1 MAGHGRA
8 GVSTGRK
15 ELVRCF
21 MVKGGRMKA
30 LRVVGLWVA
39 LVLGMASSAMAEGF
53 ALTEW
58 SARGLGL
65 ASGMVGRADDVSAI
79 AYNAAGITQLPGVQV
94 MGGMGLIAP
103 MGTLSL
109 DTAHGKQETTTKPAV
124 WAAPHAY
131 ASWQLNDSLWL
142 GLGVFSRFGLGNSY
156 DQNWT
161 GRYNLYSVNLQTIS
175 AVPTLAW
182 KINDILSVSAGLEI
196 MNINLT
202 TEQKFPM
209 PVLGMAGNPAFDNDI
224 EVQGSGWGVG
234 GHFGLHARLNDQWS
248 VGLSYKT
255 QVTANVYGEAKYE
268 GMLKQGGMKEFQD
281 SDAHGTVQL
290 PDSLA
295 LGVAY
300 KPLDNLSFEVGA
312 VWTRWSTYNSLN
324 IYMDNGSNSIS
335 HKNWQDGWNFN
346 ASVEYKPLDWWSLRA
361 GFWYETP
368 VVNED
373 HADFMVPTNG
383 RTALTL
389 GTGVEWNDFTV
400 DFAYCHMWIN
410 PTSYDDTDSSGIK
423 NIHGLPTGI
432 TGGTSKDT
440 VANIYMLSFGYK
452 F

>member
-1 MAGHGRA
+1 
-8 GVSTGRK
+8 
-15 ELVRCF
+15 
-21 MVKGGRMKA
+21 MKA

-109 DTAHGKQETTTKPAV
+109 DTTYGKQETTTKPAV

-202 TEQKFPM
+202 TEQKIPG
-209 PVLGMAGNPAFDNDI
+209 LGLVGGKLGFVDDDLQ
-224 EVQGSGWGVG
+224 VQGSGWGVG

-248 VGLSYKT
+248 VGLAYKT
-255 QVTANVYGEAKYE
+255 QVTANVYGEAKYDRNS
-268 GMLKQGGMKEFQD
+268 MQPLAPVND

-324 IYMDNGSNSIS
+324 IYMDNGTESIS

-410 PTSYDDTDSSGIK
+410 PTSYDDTDGHGIIG
-423 NIHGLPTGI
+423 NAGTPYSNI

>member
-8 GVSTGRK
+8 GAGTGRK

-39 LVLGMASSAMAEGF
+39 LVLGVASSAMAEGF

-94 MGGMGLIAP
+94 MGGMALVAP

-109 DTAHGKQETTTKPAV
+109 DTDNGKQETTTKPAV

-161 GRYNLYSVNLQTIS
+161 GRYNLYSVNLQTVS

-182 KINDILSVSAGLEI
+182 KINDMFSVSAGLEI
-196 MNINLT
+196 MNVNLT
-202 TEQKFPM
+202 TEQKAPGLH
-209 PVLGMAGNPAFDNDI
+209 PGSGIHVPSLDHDA
-224 EVQGSGWGVG
+224 EVQASGWGVG

-248 VGLSYKT
+248 VGLAYKT
-255 QVTANVYGEAKYE
+255 QVTVNAYGDAKFD
-268 GMLKQGGMKEFQD
+268 GPNAGKLQKVTN

-324 IYMDNGSNSIS
+324 IYMDNGNQSIS

-368 VVNED
+368 VINED
-373 HADFMVPTNG
+373 HSDFMVPSNG

-389 GTGVEWNDFTV
+389 GTGVEWNDFTI

-410 PTSYDDTDSSGIK
+410 PTNYDDTDASGIRTP
-423 NIHGLPTGI
+423 GLASGI
-432 TGGTSKDT
+432 TGGNSKDT

>member
-1 MAGHGRA
+1 
-8 GVSTGRK
+8 
-15 ELVRCF
+15 
-21 MVKGGRMKA
+21 
-30 LRVVGLWVA
+30 
-39 LVLGMASSAMAEGF
+39 
-53 ALTEW
+53 
-58 SARGLGL
+58 
-65 ASGMVGRADDVSAI
+65 
-79 AYNAAGITQLPGVQV
+79 
-94 MGGMGLIAP
+94 MGLIAP

-109 DTAHGKQETTTKPAV
+109 DTTYGKQETTTKPAV
-124 WAAPHAY
+124 WAMPHAY

-202 TEQKFPM
+202 TEQKFAPFGMNPM
-209 PVLGMAGNPAFDNDI
+209 GIGDHDA

-248 VGLSYKT
+248 IGLAYKT
-255 QVTANVYGEAKYE
+255 QVTANVYGDAKYGGILKDK
-268 GMLKQGGMKEFQD
+268 GMLKD
-281 SDAHGTVQL
+281 CDAHGTVQL

-324 IYMDNGSNSIS
+324 IYMDNGNQSIS
-335 HKNWQDGWNFN
+335 HKNWNDGWNFN

-368 VVNED
+368 VINED
-373 HADFMVPTNG
+373 HSDFMVPSNG

-410 PTSYDDTDSSGIK
+410 PTSYDKTDGHGILDSGY
-423 NIHGLPTGI
+423 I

>member
-1 MAGHGRA
+1 
-8 GVSTGRK
+8 
-15 ELVRCF
+15 
-21 MVKGGRMKA
+21 MKA

-39 LVLGMASSAMAEGF
+39 LVLGVASSAMAEGF

-94 MGGMGLIAP
+94 MGGMALVAP

-109 DTAHGKQETTTKPAV
+109 DTDNGKQETTTKPAV

-161 GRYNLYSVNLQTIS
+161 GRYNLYSVNLQTVS

-182 KINDILSVSAGLEI
+182 KINDMFSVSAGLEI
-196 MNINLT
+196 MNVNLT
-202 TEQKFPM
+202 TEQKLTS
-209 PVLGMAGNPAFDNDI
+209 PVIAALRAGDQDI
-224 EVQGSGWGVG
+224 EVQASGWGVG
-234 GHFGLHARLNDQWS
+234 GHFGLHARLNDEWS
-248 VGLSYKT
+248 VGLAYKT
-255 QVTANVYGEAKYE
+255 QVTVNAYGDAKHDGKLAGKTPE
-268 GMLKQGGMKEFQD
+268 LTNC
-281 SDAHGTVQL
+281 DAHGTVCL
-290 PDSLA
+290 
-295 LGVAY
+295 
-300 KPLDNLSFEVGA
+300 
-312 VWTRWSTYNSLN
+312 WTRWSTYNSLN
-324 IYMDNGSNSIS
+324 IYMDNGNQSIS

-368 VVNED
+368 VINED
-373 HADFMVPTNG
+373 HSDFMVPSNG

-389 GTGVEWNDFTV
+389 GTGVEWNDFTI

-410 PTSYDDTDSSGIK
+410 PTNYDDTDASGIRTP
-423 NIHGLPTGI
+423 GLASGI
-432 TGGTSKDT
+432 TGGNSKDT

>member
-1 MAGHGRA
+1 
-8 GVSTGRK
+8 
-15 ELVRCF
+15 

-39 LVLGMASSAMAEGF
+39 LVLGVASSAMAEGF

-109 DTAHGKQETTTKPAV
+109 DTTHGKQETTTKPAV

-156 DQNWT
+156 DQYWT
-161 GRYNLYSVNLQTIS
+161 GRYNLYSVNLQTVS

-182 KINDILSVSAGLEI
+182 KINDMFSVSAGLEI
-196 MNINLT
+196 MNLNLT
-202 TEQKFPM
+202 TEQKVPGILT
-209 PVLGMAGNPAFDNDI
+209 PPLVSSPIHNPAYDHDA

-234 GHFGLHARLNDQWS
+234 GHFGVHARLNDQWS
-248 VGLSYKT
+248 VGLAYKT
-255 QVTANVYGEAKYE
+255 QVTANVYGEAKFDGPLAGAKRE
-268 GMLKQGGMKEFQD
+268 LRD
-281 SDAHGTVQL
+281 CDAHGTVQL

-324 IYMDNGSNSIS
+324 IYMDNGNQSIS

-368 VVNED
+368 VINED
-373 HADFMVPTNG
+373 HSDFMVPSNG

-389 GTGVEWNDFTV
+389 GTGVEWNDFTI

-410 PTSYDDTDSSGIK
+410 PTNYDDTDASGIRTP
-423 NIHGLPTGI
+423 GLASGI
-432 TGGTSKDT
+432 TGGNSKDT

>member
-1 MAGHGRA
+1 
-8 GVSTGRK
+8 
-15 ELVRCF
+15 
-21 MVKGGRMKA
+21 MKA

-39 LVLGMASSAMAEGF
+39 LVLGVASSAMAEGF

-109 DTAHGKQETTTKPAV
+109 DTTHGKQETTTKPAV

-156 DQNWT
+156 NQNWT
-161 GRYNLYSVNLQTIS
+161 GRYNLYSVNLQTVS

-182 KINDILSVSAGLEI
+182 KINDMFSVSAGLEI
-196 MNINLT
+196 MNVNLT
-202 TEQKFPM
+202 TEQKAPGLH
-209 PVLGMAGNPAFDNDI
+209 PGSGIHVPSLDHDA
-224 EVQGSGWGVG
+224 EVQASGWGVG

-248 VGLSYKT
+248 VGLAYKT
-255 QVTANVYGEAKYE
+255 QVTVNAYGDAKFD
-268 GMLKQGGMKEFQD
+268 GPRAGKLQKVTN

-324 IYMDNGSNSIS
+324 IYMDNGNQSIS

-346 ASVEYKPLDWWSLRA
+346 ASVEYEPLDWLALRA
-361 GFWYETP
+361 GIWYETP
-368 VVNED
+368 VTNEA
-373 HADFMVPTNG
+373 HADFMVLSHG
-383 RTALTL
+383 RTGVSVGAGFQWGNWTL
-389 GTGVEWNDFTV
+389 DL
-400 DFAYCHMWIN
+400 AYAHLWVH
-410 PTSYDDTDSSGIK
+410 SLDYSETDASGIRSSVG
-423 NIHGLPTGI
+423 NVSTGN
-432 TGGTSKDT
+432 SRNT
-440 VANIYMLSFGYK
+440 VANIYSATIGYT

>member
-15 ELVRCF
+15 EIARCF

-109 DTAHGKQETTTKPAV
+109 DTTYGKQETTTKPAV
-124 WAAPHAY
+124 WAMPHAY

-202 TEQKFPM
+202 TEQKFAPFGMNPM
-209 PVLGMAGNPAFDNDI
+209 GIGDHDA

-248 VGLSYKT
+248 IGLAYKT
-255 QVTANVYGEAKYE
+255 QVTANVYGDAKYGGILKDK
-268 GMLKQGGMKEFQD
+268 GMLKD
-281 SDAHGTVQL
+281 CDAHGTVQL

-324 IYMDNGSNSIS
+324 IYMDNGNQSIS
-335 HKNWQDGWNFN
+335 HKNWNDGWNFN

-368 VVNED
+368 VINED
-373 HADFMVPTNG
+373 HSDFMVPSNG

-410 PTSYDDTDSSGIK
+410 PTSYDKTDGHGILDSGY
-423 NIHGLPTGI
+423 I

>member
-1 MAGHGRA
+1 
-8 GVSTGRK
+8 
-15 ELVRCF
+15 
-21 MVKGGRMKA
+21 MKA
-30 LRVVGLWVA
+30 LRVVALWMA
-39 LVLGMASSAMAEGF
+39 LVLGVASSAMAEGF

-109 DTAHGKQETTTKPAV
+109 DTTYGKQETTTKPAV
-124 WAAPHAY
+124 WAMPHAY

-182 KINDILSVSAGLEI
+182 KVNDIFSVSAGLEI

-202 TEQKFPM
+202 TEQKFPT
-209 PVLGMAGNPAFDNDI
+209 PLPGMAGNPAFDNDI

-234 GHFGLHARLNDQWS
+234 GHFGLHARLNDEWS
-248 VGLSYKT
+248 IGLAYKT

-268 GMLKQGGMKEFQD
+268 GGLKRSGMKEFQD
-281 SDAHGTVQL
+281 ADAHGTVQL

-335 HKNWQDGWNFN
+335 HKNWSDGWNFN

-368 VVNED
+368 VINED
-373 HADFMVPTNG
+373 HSDFMVPSNG

-389 GTGVEWNDFTV
+389 GTGVEWNDFTI

-423 NIHGLPTGI
+423 NVHGLPTGI
-432 TGGTSKDT
+432 TGGNSKNT

>member
-1 MAGHGRA
+1 
-8 GVSTGRK
+8 
-15 ELVRCF
+15 

-30 LRVVGLWVA
+30 LRVVGLWVV

-109 DTAHGKQETTTKPAV
+109 DTTHGKQETTTKPAV

-202 TEQKFPM
+202 TEQKAPGI
-209 PVLGMAGNPAFDNDI
+209 VTGMGHVPSMDHDA
-224 EVQGSGWGVG
+224 EVQASGWGVG

-248 VGLSYKT
+248 VGLAYKT
-255 QVTANVYGEAKYE
+255 
-268 GMLKQGGMKEFQD
+268 
-281 SDAHGTVQL
+281 
-290 PDSLA
+290 
-295 LGVAY
+295 
-300 KPLDNLSFEVGA
+300 
-312 VWTRWSTYNSLN
+312 
-324 IYMDNGSNSIS
+324 
-335 HKNWQDGWNFN
+335 
-346 ASVEYKPLDWWSLRA
+346 
-361 GFWYETP
+361 
-368 VVNED
+368 
-373 HADFMVPTNG
+373 
-383 RTALTL
+383 
-389 GTGVEWNDFTV
+389 
-400 DFAYCHMWIN
+400 
-410 PTSYDDTDSSGIK
+410 
-423 NIHGLPTGI
+423 
-432 TGGTSKDT
+432 
-440 VANIYMLSFGYK
+440 
-452 F
+452 

>member
-1 MAGHGRA
+1 MRVMAGHGGA
-8 GVSTGRK
+8 GAGTGRK
-15 ELVRCF
+15 EFVRCF

-39 LVLGMASSAMAEGF
+39 LVLGMASSVMAEGF

-94 MGGMGLIAP
+94 MGGMALVAP

-109 DTAHGKQETTTKPAV
+109 DTAHGKQETTTKP
-124 WAAPHAY
+124 

-161 GRYNLYSVNLQTIS
+161 GRYNLYSVNLQTVS

-182 KINDILSVSAGLEI
+182 KINDMFSVSAGLEI
-196 MNINLT
+196 MNVNLT
-202 TEQKFPM
+202 TEQKAPGFNRKGTT
-209 PVLGMAGNPAFDNDI
+209 PVPGMDHDA
-224 EVQGSGWGVG
+224 EVQASGWGVG

-248 VGLSYKT
+248 VGLAYKT
-255 QVTANVYGEAKYE
+255 QVTVNAYGDAKFDGPYA
-268 GMLKQGGMKEFQD
+268 GKLQKVTN

-324 IYMDNGSNSIS
+324 IYMDNGNQSIS

-368 VVNED
+368 VINED
-373 HADFMVPTNG
+373 HSDFMVPSNG

-389 GTGVEWNDFTV
+389 GTGVEWNDFTI

-410 PTSYDDTDSSGIK
+410 PTNYDKTDGHGILDSGY
-423 NIHGLPTGI
+423 I

>member
-8 GVSTGRK
+8 GAGTGRK

-39 LVLGMASSAMAEGF
+39 LVLGVASSAMAEGF

-94 MGGMGLIAP
+94 MGGMALVAP

-109 DTAHGKQETTTKPAV
+109 DTDNGKQETTTKPAV

-161 GRYNLYSVNLQTIS
+161 GRYNLYSVNLQTVS

-196 MNINLT
+196 MNVNLT
-202 TEQKFPM
+202 TEQKLTS
-209 PVLGMAGNPAFDNDI
+209 PVIAALRAGDQDI
-224 EVQGSGWGVG
+224 EVQASGWGVG
-234 GHFGLHARLNDQWS
+234 GHFGLHARLNDEWS
-248 VGLSYKT
+248 VGLAYKT
-255 QVTANVYGEAKYE
+255 QVTVNAYGDAKHDGKLAGKTPE
-268 GMLKQGGMKEFQD
+268 LTNC
-281 SDAHGTVQL
+281 DAHGTVQL

-324 IYMDNGSNSIS
+324 IYMDNGNQSIS

-368 VVNED
+368 VINED

-410 PTSYDDTDSSGIK
+410 PTNYDDTDASGIRTP
-423 NIHGLPTGI
+423 GLASGI
-432 TGGTSKDT
+432 TGGNSKDT

>member
-1 MAGHGRA
+1 MRVMAGHGGA
-8 GVSTGRK
+8 GAGTGRK

-109 DTAHGKQETTTKPAV
+109 DTTYGKQETTTKPAV

-161 GRYNLYSVNLQTIS
+161 GRYNLYSVNLQTVS

-196 MNINLT
+196 MNVNLT
-202 TEQKFPM
+202 TEQKLTS
-209 PVLGMAGNPAFDNDI
+209 PVIAALRAGDQDI
-224 EVQGSGWGVG
+224 EVQASGWGVG
-234 GHFGLHARLNDQWS
+234 GHFGLHARLNDEWS
-248 VGLSYKT
+248 VGLAYKT
-255 QVTANVYGEAKYE
+255 QVTVNAYGDAKHDGKPAGKTPE
-268 GMLKQGGMKEFQD
+268 LTNC
-281 SDAHGTVQL
+281 DAHGTVQL

-324 IYMDNGSNSIS
+324 IYMDNGNQSIS
-335 HKNWQDGWNFN
+335 HKNWNDGWNFN

-368 VVNED
+368 VINED
-373 HADFMVPTNG
+373 HSDFMVPSNG

-389 GTGVEWNDFTV
+389 GTGVEWNDFTI

-410 PTSYDDTDSSGIK
+410 PTNYDDTDASGIRTP
-423 NIHGLPTGI
+423 GLASGI
-432 TGGTSKDT
+432 TGGNSKDT

>member
-1 MAGHGRA
+1 MRVIAGHSRA

-109 DTAHGKQETTTKPAV
+109 DTTYGKQETTTKPAV
-124 WAAPHAY
+124 WAMPHAY

-202 TEQKFPM
+202 TEQKFAPFGMNPM
-209 PVLGMAGNPAFDNDI
+209 GIGDHDA

-248 VGLSYKT
+248 IGLAYKT
-255 QVTANVYGEAKYE
+255 QVTANVYGDAKYGGILKDK
-268 GMLKQGGMKEFQD
+268 GMLKD
-281 SDAHGTVQL
+281 CDAHGTVQL

-324 IYMDNGSNSIS
+324 IYMDNGNQSIS
-335 HKNWQDGWNFN
+335 HKNWNDGWNFN

-361 GFWYETP
+361 GFW
-368 VVNED
+368 
-373 HADFMVPTNG
+373 
-383 RTALTL
+383 
-389 GTGVEWNDFTV
+389 
-400 DFAYCHMWIN
+400 
-410 PTSYDDTDSSGIK
+410 
-423 NIHGLPTGI
+423 
-432 TGGTSKDT
+432 
-440 VANIYMLSFGYK
+440 
-452 F
+452 

>member
-1 MAGHGRA
+1 
-8 GVSTGRK
+8 
-15 ELVRCF
+15 
-21 MVKGGRMKA
+21 MKA

-109 DTAHGKQETTTKPAV
+109 DTTYGKQETTTKPAV

-196 MNINLT
+196 MNVNLT
-202 TEQKFPM
+202 TEQKIPFP
-209 PVLGMAGNPAFDNDI
+209 LGIPNPATDSDI
-224 EVQGSGWGVG
+224 GVQASGWGVG

-248 VGLSYKT
+248 VGLAYKT
-255 QVTANVYGEAKYE
+255 QVTVNAYGEAKHDGVLKNA
-268 GMLKQGGMKEFQD
+268 GMLRD
-281 SDAHGTVQL
+281 CDAHGTVQL

-324 IYMDNGSNSIS
+324 IYMDNGNQSIS
-335 HKNWQDGWNFN
+335 HKNWKDGWNFN
-346 ASVEYKPLDWWSLRA
+346 ASVEYEPLDWLALRA

-368 VVNED
+368 VTNES
-373 HADFMVPTNG
+373 HADFMVPSHG
-383 RTALTL
+383 RTGVSL
-389 GTGVEWNDFTV
+389 GTGLRWENWNLDIGYAHLWMRGQ
-400 DFAYCHMWIN
+400 DY
-410 PTSYDDTDSSGIK
+410 SSFEGSDLENGK
-423 NIHGLPTGI
+423 SHDL
-432 TGGTSKDT
+432 S
-440 VANIYMLSFGYK
+440 ANIYSVSIGYT

>member
-8 GVSTGRK
+8 GAGTGRK

-39 LVLGMASSAMAEGF
+39 LVLGVASSAMAEGF

-79 AYNAAGITQLPGVQV
+79 AYNAAGITQLPSVQV

-109 DTAHGKQETTTKPAV
+109 DTTHGKQETTTKPAV

-156 DQNWT
+156 NQNWT
-161 GRYNLYSVNLQTIS
+161 GRYNLYSVNLQTVS

-182 KINDILSVSAGLEI
+182 KINDMFSVSAGLEI
-196 MNINLT
+196 MNVNLT
-202 TEQKFPM
+202 TEQKAPGLH
-209 PVLGMAGNPAFDNDI
+209 PGLDHDA
-224 EVQGSGWGVG
+224 EVQASGWGVG

-248 VGLSYKT
+248 VGLAYKT
-255 QVTANVYGEAKYE
+255 QVTVNAYGDAKFDGPYA
-268 GMLKQGGMKEFQD
+268 GKLQKVTN

-324 IYMDNGSNSIS
+324 IYMDNGNQSIS

-368 VVNED
+368 VINED
-373 HADFMVPTNG
+373 HSDFMVPSNG

-389 GTGVEWNDFTV
+389 GTGVEWNDFTI

-410 PTSYDDTDSSGIK
+410 PTNYDDTDASGIRTP
-423 NIHGLPTGI
+423 GLASGI
-432 TGGTSKDT
+432 TGGNSKDT

>member
-1 MAGHGRA
+1 MRVMAGHGGA
-8 GVSTGRK
+8 GAGTGRK

-79 AYNAAGITQLPGVQV
+79 ADNAAGITQLPGVQV

-109 DTAHGKQETTTKPAV
+109 DTTYGKQETTTKPAV

-161 GRYNLYSVNLQTIS
+161 GRYNLYSVNLQTVS

-196 MNINLT
+196 MNVNLT
-202 TEQKFPM
+202 TEQKLTS
-209 PVLGMAGNPAFDNDI
+209 PVIAALRAGDQDI
-224 EVQGSGWGVG
+224 EVQASGWGVG
-234 GHFGLHARLNDQWS
+234 GHFGLHARLNDEWS
-248 VGLSYKT
+248 VGLAYKT
-255 QVTANVYGEAKYE
+255 QVTVNAYGDAKHDGKLAGKTPE
-268 GMLKQGGMKEFQD
+268 LTNC
-281 SDAHGTVQL
+281 DAHGTVQL

-324 IYMDNGSNSIS
+324 IYMDNGNQSIS
-335 HKNWQDGWNFN
+335 HKNWNDGWNFN

-368 VVNED
+368 VINED
-373 HADFMVPTNG
+373 HSDFMVPSNG

-389 GTGVEWNDFTV
+389 GTGVEWNDFTI

-410 PTSYDDTDSSGIK
+410 PTNYDDTDASGIRTP
-423 NIHGLPTGI
+423 GLASGI
-432 TGGTSKDT
+432 TGGNSKDT

>member
-1 MAGHGRA
+1 MRVMAGHTGGA
-8 GVSTGRK
+8 GAGTGRK

-39 LVLGMASSAMAEGF
+39 LVLGVASSAMAEGF

-79 AYNAAGITQLPGVQV
+79 AYNAAGITQLPGVHV
-94 MGGMGLIAP
+94 MGGMALVAP

-109 DTAHGKQETTTKPAV
+109 DTANGKQETTTKPAV

-161 GRYNLYSVNLQTIS
+161 GRYNLYSVNLQTVS

-196 MNINLT
+196 MNVNLT
-202 TEQKFPM
+202 TEQKAVM
-209 PVLGMAGNPAFDNDI
+209 DHDV
-224 EVQGSGWGVG
+224 EVQASGWGVG
-234 GHFGLHARLNDQWS
+234 GHFGLHARLNDEWS
-248 VGLSYKT
+248 VGLAYKT
-255 QVTANVYGEAKYE
+255 QVTVNAYGEAKH
-268 GMLKQGGMKEFQD
+268 GGTLAGQVPALTD
-281 SDAHGTVQL
+281 CDAHGTVQL

-324 IYMDNGSNSIS
+324 IYMDNGNQSIS
-335 HKNWQDGWNFN
+335 HKNWNDGWNFN

-361 GFWYETP
+361 GLWYETP

-410 PTSYDDTDSSGIK
+410 PTSYDDTDAKGILD
-423 NIHGLPTGI
+423 GTSGI
-432 TGGTSKDT
+432 TGGHSKDT

>member
-1 MAGHGRA
+1 
-8 GVSTGRK
+8 
-15 ELVRCF
+15 
-21 MVKGGRMKA
+21 MKA

-39 LVLGMASSAMAEGF
+39 LVLGVASSAMAEGF

-94 MGGMGLIAP
+94 MGGMALVAP

-196 MNINLT
+196 MNVNLT
-202 TEQKFPM
+202 TEQKLTS
-209 PVLGMAGNPAFDNDI
+209 PVIAALRAGDQDI
-224 EVQGSGWGVG
+224 EVQASGWGVG
-234 GHFGLHARLNDQWS
+234 GHFGLHARLNDEWS
-248 VGLSYKT
+248 VGLAYKT
-255 QVTANVYGEAKYE
+255 QVTVNAYGDAKHDGKLAGKTPE
-268 GMLKQGGMKEFQD
+268 LTNC
-281 SDAHGTVQL
+281 DAHGTVQL

-324 IYMDNGSNSIS
+324 IYMDNGNQSIS
-335 HKNWQDGWNFN
+335 HKNWNDGWNFN
-346 ASVEYKPLDWWSLRA
+346 ASVEYEPLDWLALRA
-361 GFWYETP
+361 GIWYETP
-368 VVNED
+368 VTNEA
-373 HADFMVPTNG
+373 HADFMVPSHG
-383 RTALTL
+383 RTGVSVGAGFQWGNWTL
-389 GTGVEWNDFTV
+389 DL
-400 DFAYCHMWIN
+400 AYAHLWVH
-410 PTSYDDTDSSGIK
+410 SLDYSETDASGIRSSVG
-423 NIHGLPTGI
+423 NVSTGN
-432 TGGTSKDT
+432 SRNT
-440 VANIYMLSFGYK
+440 VANIYSATIGYT